1 MPTADPRERKA
12 VSEEP
17 LTTPDESVTTPEE
30 PPTTPE
36 EPPTTPD
43 ESVTIDVPL
52 GRRVMVVGDLLLPEA
67 GTPSSIALGRS
78 VAATLDRWQGP
89 GVVVVCGNLFGSTC
103 TSTRPDGPLSA
114 RPPDRPA
121 SRRRPDSSDSPG
133 SPDSA
138 STPGDGG
145 ALVAE
150 RARRTVESHR
160 ELAEAIESFAA
171 GEERRVVVVPGWRD
185 EAIGSDAEVAKVLT
199 DLGAEIAR
207 SVRLELSTAAGEK
220 TVEVV
225 SGCPMRGAAGVEDA
239 RRVGGRPWLD
249 GIDRLEDP
257 SSSRRFITSRLLYRR
272 LRRFIWMPP
281 LVLAVVAFLLRI
293 QVVAHG
299 LGRVVHGGGT
309 RRAIAHAYVAG
320 WGDRLTFLTA
330 LIVFLLV
337 VLGVVV
343 AVSSRGIWRA
353 LGGGSLPAPW
363 SGGSRGLVGSSPP
376 SASLMVGGV
385 DALDRARSLV
395 AAGTTGV
402 VAGGS
407 LRAELTHLGEGF
419 YASPG
424 GTTEL
429 VREHPGRL
437 GLPPVYLH
445 HSQSSW
451 VELETGAELH
461 VRLMLAD
468 VDLPSSTI
476 LERLVTSDPVVKG
489 YKATAEFHPALVA
502 SWPRGASWPA
512 APDTAADRRRAR
524 RVRRLAG
531 GALFVA
537 GLVDLLAAV
546 TPPLRDRLHV
556 VEQYLPLGVAQAA
569 GALVALAGVGLMMLA
584 RGVLHGQRR
593 AWGISVALL
602 TATVALHVVHGGDL
616 DSLVLTV
623 GVLVVLVLERERF
636 RASADTASSKS
647 AILTLLLGGAVATG
661 AATIAMEVSSRVRHH
676 PLPGWPLVLL
686 GSAERLVGMTYIEF
700 PGRVNGFI
708 SPSLLGVGVALV
720 VVAVY
725 LFTRPVVEHRLS
737 IGRAPGT
744 RRAAEIRARD
754 VVRRHGTGSLDYFAL
769 RDDKQWFFHR
779 DSLVAYGVYGG
790 VCLVSP
796 DPIGPNSEREH
807 IWSAFRHFA
816 DQNGWTIGIMGAA
829 EEWLPIYRDSGMRHV
844 YLGDEA
850 IVDVE
855 KFSLDGGKMKG
866 LRQAV
871 NRIARYGYTA
881 QFLDPSAV
889 EGDVVKDLVDLMTK
903 SRRGEEERGFSMM
916 LGRIFDPRDTGLLL
930 TVVYGP
936 DETPV
941 AMCQFVP
948 SRAVEGYS
956 LDLMRR
962 DPADHPNGLLDFALC
977 STIEH
982 LRAEGKRGLSLNFSA
997 MRSTLEGENGDGI
1010 THKVERW
1017 ALRRL
1022 SGVLQI
1028 ESLWKFNAKYEP
1040 SWLPRY
1046 ICYDSAEQ
1054 LIPTAI
1060 QIMRAESLTE
1070 MPVVGRLLSPR
1081 SQRRQTS
1088 SAPTTA
1094 PTPTRPTPTSPHD
1107 DESARSSDHAKSRS
1121 SLDLSRPHRG

>member
-1 MPTADPRERKA
+1 MRTVDPREHGEVLDEA
-12 VSEEP
+12 TATCDEA
-17 LTTPDESVTTPEE
+17 LTIE
-30 PPTTPE
+30 
-36 EPPTTPD
+36 
-43 ESVTIDVPL
+43 VPL
-52 GRRVMVVGDLLLPEA
+52 GRRVMILGELLLAAPA
-67 GTPSSIALGRS
+67 TPSSRALARS

-89 GVVVVCGNLFGSTC
+89 GLVIVCGNLFGSRC
-103 TSTRPDGPLSA
+103 PSSRVESRSRYGSATSQDEMALG
-114 RPPDRPA
+114 
-121 SRRRPDSSDSPG
+121 
-133 SPDSA
+133 
-138 STPGDGG
+138 GG
-145 ALVAE
+145 ALGVQE
-150 RARRTVESHR
+150 VRAALDAHD
-160 ELAEAIESFAA
+160 ELANAMGSFAKA
-171 GEERRVVVVPGWRD
+171 SERRLVVVPGWRD
-185 EAIGSDAEVAKVLT
+185 EEIGRDPDVMKVLT
-199 DLGAEIAR
+199 DLGVQIAA

-220 TVEVV
+220 IVEVV
-225 SGCPMRGAAGVEDA
+225 SGCPVEGAVGVEEVDQIGP
-239 RRVGGRPWLD
+239 RRWLA
-249 GIDRLEDP
+249 GIERLEDP
-257 SSSRRFITSRLLYRR
+257 SSSRRFVTSRLLYRR

-281 LVLAVVAFLLRI
+281 LVLAVIAFVLRI
-293 QVVAHG
+293 QLVFHG
-299 LGRVVHGGGT
+299 LSRVVDGAGT
-309 RRAIAHAYVAG
+309 HRALVHAYGAN
-320 WGDRLTFLTA
+320 WGDRLMFLA
-330 LIVFLLV
+330 GLIVFLLV
-337 VLGVVV
+337 VLGAVV
-343 AVSSRGIWRA
+343 ALSSRGIWKA

-363 SGGSRGLVGSSPP
+363 SGSHRGPGANSPP
-376 SASLMVGGV
+376 SASLRVRGV
-385 DALDRARSLV
+385 DALDEARSLV
-395 AAGTTGV
+395 ASGTTGL
-402 VAGGS
+402 VAGGG

-437 GLPPVYLH
+437 GLPPVFLH
-445 HSQSSW
+445 HSQSSSI
-451 VELETGAELH
+451 ELETGAELH
-461 VRLMLAD
+461 VRLLLAD
-468 VDLPSSTI
+468 VDLPSSTV
-476 LERLVTSDPVVKG
+476 LERFVTSDQVVKG
-489 YKATAEFHPALVA
+489 YKATADLHPALVA

-512 APDTAADRRRAR
+512 APDTAALAKRAR

-556 VEQYLPLGVAQAA
+556 VEQYLPLGVAEAA

-593 AWGISVALL
+593 AWAISLALL
-602 TATVALHVVHGGDL
+602 VATLVLHVVHGGDL
-616 DSLVLTV
+616 DSLILTIA
-623 GVLVVLVLERERF
+623 VLVIFVLERDQF
-636 RASADTASSKS
+636 RASADTASYKS
-647 AILTLLLGGAVATG
+647 AIATLVLGGLVATLS
-661 AATIAMEVSSRVRHH
+661 AAFAIEVSSRVRHH
-676 PLPGWPLVLL
+676 PLPAWPLVVL
-686 GSAERLVGMTYIEF
+686 GSAERLVGIEYITF

-737 IGRAPGT
+737 TGRAAGT
-744 RRAAEIRARD
+744 RRVGELRARD
-754 VVRRHGTGSLDYFAL
+754 IVRRHGTGSLDYFAL

-816 DQNGWTIGIMGAA
+816 DQNGWTIGILGAA
-829 EEWLPIYRDSGMRHV
+829 EEWLAIYRDSGMRHV

-850 IVDVE
+850 IVDVQT
-855 KFSLDGGKMKG
+855 FSLSGGKMKG

-871 NRIARYGYTA
+871 NRVARYGYTVE
-881 QFLDPSAV
+881 FKDPSSV
-889 EGDVVKDLVDLMTK
+889 EPGVVKDLVDLMTK

-936 DETPV
+936 DARPV

-948 SRAVEGYS
+948 SRAVDGYS

-962 DPADHPNGLLDFALC
+962 DPQEHPNGLLDFALC

-982 LRAEGKRGLSLNFSA
+982 LRAEGRRGLSLNFSA
-997 MRSTLEGENGDGI
+997 MRSTLDGDSGDGI
-1010 THKVERW
+1010 TQKVERW

-1060 QIMRAESLTE
+1060 QIMRAESLTD

-1081 SQRRQTS
+1081 SSRR
-1088 SAPTTA
+1088 PTTP
-1094 PTPTRPTPTSPHD
+1094 PTPRSAQPLLRDGDRSCEETD
-1107 DESARSSDHAKSRS
+1107 DSESQAG
-1121 SLDLSRPHRG
+1121 LDLTRPHRG